1 MCNLIRKSLA
11 LEIVN
16 FVNTFNT
23 NNNSRISSFTT
34 SAFIQSRNKIKPEV
48 FKHLSSTIVSEFYTD
63 NDLSVKLW
71 HGFRLLAVDGSRLTL
86 PKTRELEAI
95 YGVHKNQSNTVVVQ
109 ARVSVLYD
117 VLNNFVIDSE
127 LAPLHIGEAPLAKNH
142 LAYSQKNDLII
153 YDRGYPSFD
162 LVYQHTNLN
171 RAFLFR
177 VKESFSTVVKAFVAS
192 GKKSQIVAI
201 KPGRRQALRSKTYD
215 YESTIKVR
223 LISVKLNDNTN
234 EILMTSLLDSKK
246 YSTKKFK
253 ELYFKRWGV
262 ETFYDELKNKLKV
275 EHFSGYSNNTIQQ
288 DFNVAI
294 FISNIQ
300 SLIVSD
306 LEEEIQTETKNR
318 KLKYKVNSNLSYGFL
333 KDRIIFLL
341 EEGNEM
347 EKELKLLFKQHL
359 VPIRPHRNYE
369 REVGKYNTRL
379 KPVITKNQ
387 KDTI

>member
-16 FVNTFNT
+16 FVDTFNR
-23 NNNSRISSFTT
+23 NNPVKLSSFTT

-63 NDLSVKLW
+63 NDLSIKLW
-71 HGFRLLAVDGSRLTL
+71 RGFRLLAVDGSRLTL
-86 PKTRELEAI
+86 PKTKELKAI
-95 YGVHKNQSNTVVVQ
+95 YGVQKNQSDTVVVQ
-109 ARVSVLYD
+109 GRVSVLYD
-117 VLNNFVIDSE
+117 VLNNIVIDSE
-127 LAPLHIGEAPLAKNH
+127 LAPLEIGEAPLAKKH

-162 LVYQHTNLN
+162 LVYEHFNAN
-171 RAFLFR
+171 IDYLFR

-201 KPGRRQALRSKTYD
+201 KPGQRNLLTGKNYGYD
-215 YESTIKVR
+215 DIMEVR
-223 LISVKLNDNTN
+223 LISVKLNDSTN

-246 YSTKKFK
+246 YRTKIFK

-275 EHFSGYSNNTIQQ
+275 EHFSGYSDNTIQQ
-288 DFNVAI
+288 DFNAAV
-294 FISNIQ
+294 FISNLQ

-306 LEEEIQTETKNR
+306 LEEEIQIETKNR

-333 KDRIIFLL
+333 KNRIIFLL
-341 EEGNEM
+341 EEGNNIEQ
-347 EKELKLLFKQHL
+347 ELKLLFKQHL
-359 VPIRPHRNYE
+359 VPIRPHRNNE
-369 REVGKYNTRL
+369 RKVGKYRVRI
-379 KPVITKNQ
+379 KPLITKNQ